1 LSVFRTNI
9 YVLEGRIGHKILG
22 LNPLAKEKQER
33 KEAGNGANQRFGYF
47 AHSFKYPKLW
57 IYHGL
62 RYLMGKTLIVELFA
76 FSSPVIDVSLST
88 LDNQPKL
95 PSDFMFDNLL
105 LYGEYEVVG
114 RGEIGEEEFNFPIS
128 YSAVWGVILIKEA
141 P

>member
-1 LSVFRTNI
+1 
-9 YVLEGRIGHKILG
+9 
-22 LNPLAKEKQER
+22 
-33 KEAGNGANQRFGYF
+33 
-47 AHSFKYPKLW
+47 
-57 IYHGL
+57 
-62 RYLMGKTLIVELFA
+62 MGKTLIVELFA